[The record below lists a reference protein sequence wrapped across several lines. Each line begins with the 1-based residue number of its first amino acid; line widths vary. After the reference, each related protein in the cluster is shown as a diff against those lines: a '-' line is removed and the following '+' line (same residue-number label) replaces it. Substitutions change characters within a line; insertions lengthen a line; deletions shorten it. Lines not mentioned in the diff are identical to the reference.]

1 MDEQKI
7 ARHVAGLVQSCKQY
21 LDEQESERTDAQ
33 EYYNGE
39 MNDLPVGEGRSSVVD
54 MSVRSTIKK
63 IMPSIT
69 RTILSNDNIVEYEP
83 VGPEDEE
90 GAEQATEYVNL
101 VVVPECDAE
110 RAIYDAIH
118 DACLVKTGILK
129 WTAYTYRK
137 AIVQD
142 YTDLRDE
149 EVLGLIDDD
158 ENEVFDYTV
167 SEETDPE
174 VLAVDPNARRHSFKV
189 KRITDDVQIK
199 LEAIPRES
207 FLITPG
213 AESIEDA
220 ELTGEIITTS
230 RSDLVSMGYDREK
243 VRGLDAYSRTDEEG
257 KDAREGDDATDI
269 DVQTREES
277 EIVLVYEVYVKIDA
291 DDDGIAECHRLV
303 FGDAKGEDGKR
314 IVLGHEVVSEAPYAD
329 IVIERDPHQFEGH
342 SIYEDVRDVQ
352 RVKTALLRGTLDNIY
367 AQNNPRPVVDYDG
380 VQNPDAV
387 LNAKW
392 GEPIIM
398 QAGRSAQDV
407 IRWETVPFMAQHS
420 FPMLEYFDN
429 VAKDRTGITDASGGV
444 DPEAF
449 QNTSAT
455 AAHLMSESG
464 IAQADAVIRSIS
476 RGGLR
481 KAFRGLLKLVV
492 AHSDGPRTVRL
503 RGEWKTYDPATWN
516 VDMDATINVG
526 LGGGSRERD
535 LATLQIVLGLQREL
549 LATIGPDNPYVK
561 PEQLYNT
568 LAKITETA
576 GFPSA
581 DPFFTEPNPEEI
593 AAKLQAQ
600 ASKPSPEEQKLQMQM
615 QVENAKMQANRDK
628 ERAQMEADLQVKR
641 ADIEAK
647 SIENAEKF
655 AIEREKIASQERIGL
670 AKIEADLIKERERA
684 QREAEAPVPDILPGG
699 LQ

>member
-1 MDEQKI
+1 MDEQKM
-7 ARHVAGLVQSCKQY
+7 ARHVAGLVQSCKEY
-21 LDEQESERTDAQ
+21 LDEQESSRVEAQ

-39 MNDLPVGEGRSSVVD
+39 MNDLPVDEGRSSVAD
-54 MSVRSTIKK
+54 MSVRATIKK

-69 RTILSNDNIVEYEP
+69 RTILSNDSIVEYEP
-83 VGPEDEE
+83 IGPEDEE
-90 GAEQATEYVNL
+90 GAQQATDYVNL
-101 VVVPECDAE
+101 VVVPECNAE

-118 DACLVKTGILK
+118 DACLIKTGILK
-129 WTAYTYRK
+129 WSAYTYRK

-149 EVLGLIDDD
+149 DVLGLIDDD
-158 ENEVFDYTV
+158 ENEVFDYTTT
-167 SEETDPE
+167 EETDPM
-174 VLAVDPNARRHSFKV
+174 VLAVDPNARRHTFKI
-189 KRITDDVQIK
+189 KRVTDDVQIK
-199 LEAIPRES
+199 LESVPRDA

-220 ELTGEIITTS
+220 ELVGEIITTS
-230 RSDLVSMGYDREK
+230 RSDLVSMGYDRDL
-243 VRGLDAYSRTDEEG
+243 VRQLDTYSKTDDED
-257 KDAREGDDATDI
+257 KDAREGEDATDI

-291 DDDGIAECHRLV
+291 DDDGIAEIHRLV
-303 FGDAKGEDGKR
+303 FGDAKGEDGRR

-342 SIYEDVRDVQ
+342 SIFEDVKDVQ
-352 RVKTALLRGTLDNIY
+352 RVKTTLLRNTLDNIY
-367 AQNNPRPVVDYDG
+367 AQNNPRPVVDFDG
-380 VQNPDAV
+380 VMNPDSV
-387 LNAKW
+387 LSGKF
-392 GEPIIM
+392 GEPIII
-398 QAGRSAQDV
+398 QPGRSGGDV
-407 IRWETVPFMAQHS
+407 IRWETAPFMANHS
-420 FPMLEYFDN
+420 FAMMDYFDN

-503 RGEWKTYDPATWN
+503 RGEWVTYDPATWN

-581 DPFFTEPNPEEI
+581 DPFFSEPNPQEI
-593 AAKLQAQ
+593 QAKLQAQ
-600 ASKPSPEEQKLQMQM
+600 ASKPSPEEQKLQAQMQM
-615 QVENAKMQANRDK
+615 EQLKMQANRDK
-628 ERAQMEADLQVKR
+628 ERAQMEADLQVQR
-641 ADIEAK
+641 AQIEAK
-647 SIENAEKF
+647 SIENAEKL
-655 AIEREKIASQERIGL
+655 AMEREKIAMQERIAL
-670 AKIEADLIKERERA
+670 AKIEADIIKERERA
-684 QREAEAPVPDILPGG
+684 AQNPAAPVPNIIDGG